1 MNSKVSPPLF
11 QDILTVDHDGC
22 PLLLEV
28 NRHFY
33 RIVPHR
39 GVESHGHD
47 DDDLRGIRVPME
59 IELYLGRFQPQ
70 LEISVVVPVVGKSQS
85 SAEIGVIDH
94 SQVLKNGGL
103 VPIGHY
109 SHSTGVGLNGG
120 LGKVEKEHTLKVS
133 PVFSIVRDCNS
144 VWANCQICCRP
155 SFPVAA
161 EASTT
166 NIRSTHAVL
175 ELHLNRPFSRRLER
189 VLLAVW
195 FVGSLIRLGDAHLPR
210 CLLINQ
216 TNLF

>member
-85 SAEIGVIDH
+85 SVEIGVIDH

-120 LGKVEKEHTLKVS
+120 LGKVEKGTYTESVAGLLNSEGLQQCLGELPDLLQTILPGGRGGIHHEYQINPCGFRITPES
-133 PVFSIVRDCNS
+133 PFQQEVRT
-144 VWANCQICCRP
+144 RP
-155 SFPVAA
+155 
-161 EASTT
+161 T
-166 NIRSTHAVL
+166 
-175 ELHLNRPFSRRLER
+175 
-189 VLLAVW
+189 
-195 FVGSLIRLGDAHLPR
+195 GSLVRRELD
-210 CLLINQ
+210 
-216 TNLF
+216 